1 MTTSSEL
8 RPWWHKLGSL
18 PFAVAVLV
26 ACNALYIFLVA
37 LGNITDYDTNF
48 AFVQHVLSMDTTN
61 FGAAAGTDLDPDVM
75 WRAITV
81 PWMWT
86 VGYIGIILAEAVFA
100 ALGLIGGIKL
110 FLRRDADAATFN
122 RAKSWGYGAYGVGF
136 LIWFIGFI
144 VIGSEWFAMWQS
156 STWNGK
162 DTAMPLA
169 ILWAGFA
176 VLLALS
182 DPVTE
187 KDE

>member
-1 MTTSSEL
+1 MKHPL
-8 RPWWHKLGSL
+8 RLLQAFTLFSAGL
-18 PFAVAVLV
+18 YGLFVLM
-26 ACNALYIFLVA
+26 
-37 LGNITDYDTNF
+37 GNLMDYDSNYQ
-48 AFVQHVLSMDTTN
+48 FVKHVLSMDTTFEGN
-61 FGAAAGTDLDPDVM
+61 ALM
-75 WRAITV
+75 WRAITI

-110 FLRRDADAATFN
+110 FLRRDAGAATFN
-122 RAKSWGYGAYGVGF
+122 RAKSWGFAAYGVGF
-136 LIWFIGFI
+136 LVWFIGFI

-176 VLLALS
+176 VLLALG
-182 DPVTE
+182 DPATE
-187 KDE
+187 RDE

>member
-1 MTTSSEL
+1 MKHPL
-8 RPWWHKLGSL
+8 RLLQAFTLFSAGL
-18 PFAVAVLV
+18 YGLFVLM
-26 ACNALYIFLVA
+26 
-37 LGNITDYDTNF
+37 GNLMDYDSNYQ
-48 AFVQHVLSMDTTN
+48 FVKHVLSMDTTFEGN
-61 FGAAAGTDLDPDVM
+61 ALM

-100 ALGLIGGIKL
+100 ALGLIGGINL

>member
-1 MTTSSEL
+1 MKHPL
-8 RPWWHKLGSL
+8 RLLQAFTLFSAGL
-18 PFAVAVLV
+18 YGLFVLM
-26 ACNALYIFLVA
+26 
-37 LGNITDYDTNF
+37 GNLMDYDSNYQ
-48 AFVQHVLSMDTTN
+48 FVKHVLSMDTTFEGN
-61 FGAAAGTDLDPDVM
+61 ALM
-75 WRAITV
+75 WRAITI

-122 RAKSWGYGAYGVGF
+122 RAKSWGFAAYGVGF

-176 VLLALS
+176 VLLALG

-187 KDE
+187 KEA

>member
-1 MTTSSEL
+1 MKHPL
-8 RPWWHKLGSL
+8 RLLQAFTLFSAGLYGLFVLMGSL
-18 PFAVAVLV
+18 M
-26 ACNALYIFLVA
+26 
-37 LGNITDYDTNF
+37 DYDSNYQ
-48 AFVQHVLSMDTTN
+48 FVKHVLSMDTTFEGN
-61 FGAAAGTDLDPDVM
+61 ALM

>member
-1 MTTSSEL
+1 MKHPL
-8 RPWWHKLGSL
+8 RLLQAFTLFSAGL
-18 PFAVAVLV
+18 YGLFVLM
-26 ACNALYIFLVA
+26 
-37 LGNITDYDTNF
+37 GNLMDYDSNYQ
-48 AFVQHVLSMDTTN
+48 FVKHVLSMDTTFEGN
-61 FGAAAGTDLDPDVM
+61 ALM

-81 PWMWT
+81 PWIWT

-176 VLLALS
+176 VLLALG

>member
-1 MTTSSEL
+1 MKHPL
-8 RPWWHKLGSL
+8 RLLQAFTLFSAGL
-18 PFAVAVLV
+18 YGLFVLM
-26 ACNALYIFLVA
+26 
-37 LGNITDYDTNF
+37 GNLMDYDSNYQ
-48 AFVQHVLSMDTTN
+48 FVKHVLSMDTTFEGN
-61 FGAAAGTDLDPDVM
+61 ALM
-75 WRAITV
+75 WRAITI

-136 LIWFIGFI
+136 LIWFICFI

>member
-1 MTTSSEL
+1 MKHPL
-8 RPWWHKLGSL
+8 RLLQAFTLFSAGL
-18 PFAVAVLV
+18 YGLFVLM
-26 ACNALYIFLVA
+26 
-37 LGNITDYDTNF
+37 GNLMDYDSNYQ
-48 AFVQHVLSMDTTN
+48 FVKHVLSMDTTFEGN
-61 FGAAAGTDLDPDVM
+61 ALM

-81 PWMWT
+81 PWIWT
-86 VGYIGIILAEAVFA
+86 VGYIGIILAEAAFA
-100 ALGLIGGIKL
+100 ALGLIGGLKL

-122 RAKSWGYGAYGVGF
+122 KAKSWGFAAYGVGF

-176 VLLALS
+176 VLLALG

-187 KDE
+187 KEA

>member
-1 MTTSSEL
+1 MKHPL
-8 RPWWHKLGSL
+8 RLLQAFTLFSAGL
-18 PFAVAVLV
+18 YGLFVLM
-26 ACNALYIFLVA
+26 
-37 LGNITDYDTNF
+37 GNLMDYDSNYQ
-48 AFVQHVLSMDTTN
+48 FVKHVLSMDTTFEGN
-61 FGAAAGTDLDPDVM
+61 ALM

-86 VGYIGIILAEAVFA
+86 VGYIGISLAEAVFA

-110 FLRRDADAATFN
+110 FLRRAADAATFN
-122 RAKSWGYGAYGVGF
+122 KAKSWGFAAYGMGF